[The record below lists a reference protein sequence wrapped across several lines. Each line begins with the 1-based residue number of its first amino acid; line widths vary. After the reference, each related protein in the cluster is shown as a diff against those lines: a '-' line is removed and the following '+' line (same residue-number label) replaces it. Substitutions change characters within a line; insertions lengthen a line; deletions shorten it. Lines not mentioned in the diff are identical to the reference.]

1 MKKLF
6 YTLFKSSL
14 SFFPA
19 TAQWAVAPTGTVVD
33 LNTTVRIGSDIVLLG
48 GNSGTL
54 LRSTDAGA
62 TFAQASIP
70 TFGDEINDL

>member
-6 YTLFKSSL
+6 YALFMSSL

-19 TAQWAVAPTGTVVD
+19 TAQCAVAPTGTVVD